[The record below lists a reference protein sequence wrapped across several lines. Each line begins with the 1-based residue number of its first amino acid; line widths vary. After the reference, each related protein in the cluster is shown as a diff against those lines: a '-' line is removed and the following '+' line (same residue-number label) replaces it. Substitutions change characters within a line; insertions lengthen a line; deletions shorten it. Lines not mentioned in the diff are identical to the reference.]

1 MSLLMKFWLKEPLF
15 HFLIIGTAVFFL
27 YGWIAGVDQF
37 RSNEIKVTSA
47 KQQNLAFT
55 FSRTW
60 QRPPTRSEL
69 DGLIKDFIQEEI
81 AYREGVAMQL
91 DVDDIIIRRRL
102 RQKLEIFAKDVVSQS
117 PPSDEQLQDY
127 LNENLSDYMIQALH
141 TFRHVLFRVDDD
153 AAQATESAQ
162 SVLQSLRS
170 GDADAEMAGDASLLP
185 VSFSRARS
193 AEVDA
198 TFGTGF
204 AGQLEGMQPG
214 EWHGPVQS
222 GIGLHLVFI
231 DERID
236 ARMPTLN
243 EVRNEVARDLQAA
256 NYTKGLALLYERLA
270 EKYTI
275 TVDPMVDVGEPVSER
290 TQ

>member
-1 MSLLMKFWLKEPLF
+1 MRYWLKEPLF
-15 HFLIIGTAVFFL
+15 HFLLLGGGIFVL

-47 KQQNLAFT
+47 KQQNLALT

-60 QRPPTRSEL
+60 QRPPTQSEL

-81 AYREGVAMQL
+81 AYREGVAMQF

-117 PPSDEQLQDY
+117 PPTDQQLQDY
-127 LNENLSDYMIQALH
+127 LDENSSDYLVQPLY

-153 AAQATESAQ
+153 AVQARERAMST
-162 SVLQSLRS
+162 LQSLRS
-170 GDADAEMAGDASLLP
+170 GDADAENAGDPSLLP
-185 VSFSRARS
+185 MSFSRARS
-193 AEVDA
+193 ADVDA

-204 AGQLEGMQPG
+204 AGQLEGLQPG
-214 EWHGPVQS
+214 EWHGPVSS
-222 GIGLHLVFI
+222 GIGLHLVLI

-236 ARMPTLN
+236 ARMPPLD
-243 EVRNEVARDLQAA
+243 EVRAEVMRDLQAA
-256 NYTKGLALLYERLA
+256 NYNTGLALLYERLA

-275 TVDPMVDVGEPVSER
+275 TVDPIVDADASAGER